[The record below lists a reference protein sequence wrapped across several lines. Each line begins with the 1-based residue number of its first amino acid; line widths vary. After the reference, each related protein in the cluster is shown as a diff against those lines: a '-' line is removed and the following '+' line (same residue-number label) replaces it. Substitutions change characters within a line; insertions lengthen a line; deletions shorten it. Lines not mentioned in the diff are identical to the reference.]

1 MLIFL
6 AITFLGFVLLVGG
19 SLLGHDHD
27 ADHDHDH
34 DHGHEA
40 DQGNEPTVSIFSF
53 KVIGAFIMG
62 FGAAGAIADY
72 YGSGWLASSLAGLA
86 TGILL
91 GFFMY
96 GILRVIY
103 SQQSDSL
110 VPTDQAIGKSGLVTI
125 GIDRNSV
132 GQVSVVV
139 GGQDRSYLAREISG
153 QAIPK
158 GRLVIVR
165 QTNGGELLVEEA
177 VQNAQHDKVR

>member
-6 AITFLGFVLLVGG
+6 AITFLGFVLLAGG
-19 SLLGHDHD
+19 ALLGHDHD
-27 ADHDHDH
+27 IDHDH

-72 YGSGWLASSLAGLA
+72 YGSGWLASSLSGLA

-91 GFFMY
+91 GLFMY
-96 GILRVIY
+96 GILRMVY

-110 VPTDQAIGKSGLVTI
+110 VPTEQAVGKSGLVTI
-125 GIDRNSV
+125 GIDKDSV
-132 GQVSVVV
+132 GQVDVAL
-139 GGQDRSYLAREISG
+139 GGQHRSYLARELSG
-153 QAIPK
+153 QAVPK
-158 GRLVIVR
+158 GRLVVVR
-165 QTNGGELLVEEA
+165 
-177 VQNAQHDKVR
+177 